1 MNLSEYRRLR
11 GLRACGGFADALQ
24 YRTDGGGGGGDFPPD
39 GRLSSGV
46 QPLPQLREIPGLYQF
61 QSPLQTLPE
70 GIPLIFG
77 RRKARMKISIREII
91 SLILLLAGLG
101 LIFLTNTKPLMILAF
116 GMIIAAGIIISVGKR
131 K

>member
-1 MNLSEYRRLR
+1 
-11 GLRACGGFADALQ
+11 
-24 YRTDGGGGGGDFPPD
+24 
-39 GRLSSGV
+39 
-46 QPLPQLREIPGLYQF
+46 
-61 QSPLQTLPE
+61 
-70 GIPLIFG
+70 
-77 RRKARMKISIREII
+77 MKISIREII

>member
-1 MNLSEYRRLR
+1 
-11 GLRACGGFADALQ
+11 
-24 YRTDGGGGGGDFPPD
+24 
-39 GRLSSGV
+39 
-46 QPLPQLREIPGLYQF
+46 
-61 QSPLQTLPE
+61 
-70 GIPLIFG
+70 
-77 RRKARMKISIREII
+77 MKIIIREIF